1 MKKRTRSM
9 RVMNLHIPYHIIM
22 IIWSL
27 IAMAPVW
34 LLLINTLKPKKEI
47 YTNPFGLPREWTLD
61 NYRYI
66 ISDNNFFSYFRN
78 SFIVVVVSLAVI
90 LLLGSL
96 CAYALAHWRTRTS
109 RGVYFFIIVGMML
122 PIKIATIRLL
132 EIMKTLGLLNTLW
145 SLFPVYIAMGLP
157 VAVFILTEF
166 IRGLPGELYEAGFM
180 DGAGRFMIYR
190 KIVLPLIRPALAT
203 VAIYNLVPIWNDLW
217 FPLIFINVENQKTVL
232 LAVTR
237 LQGHHG
243 LAQAADH
250 SVPVRAARHPAVSD
264 DVQAVRQGTDGRR
277 REGIKGKSDPA
288 CDTKTKEAR
297 VMNAGFEVRQE

>member
-9 RVMNLHIPYHIIM
+9 RIMNLHIPYHIIM

-237 LQGHHG
+237 LQGQYTTDWPK
-243 LAQAADH
+243 LLTILSLSAL
-250 SVPVRAARHPAVSD
+250 PVIVLYLTMSK
-264 DVQAVRQGTDGRR
+264 QF
-277 REGIKGKSDPA
+277 IKGL
-288 CDTKTKEAR
+288 T
-297 VMNAGFEVRQE
+297 AGAVKG

>member
-9 RVMNLHIPYHIIM
+9 RIMNLHIPYHIIM

-132 EIMKTLGLLNTLW
+132 EIMKTLRLLNTLW
-145 SLFPVYIAMGLP
+145 SLFPVYIAMGLT

-237 LQGHHG
+237 LQGQYTTDWPKLLTILSLSALPVILLYLTMSKQFVKG
-243 LAQAADH
+243 LTAG
-250 SVPVRAARHPAVSD
+250 AV
-264 DVQAVRQGTDGRR
+264 
-277 REGIKGKSDPA
+277 KG
-288 CDTKTKEAR
+288 
-297 VMNAGFEVRQE
+297 

>member
-9 RVMNLHIPYHIIM
+9 RIMNLHIPYHIIM

-66 ISDNNFFSYFRN
+66 ISDNNFFGYFKN

-109 RGVYFFIIVGMML
+109 SGVYFFIIVGMML

-157 VAVFILTEF
+157 IAVFILTEF

-180 DGAGRFMIYR
+180 DGAGRFMIYY

-237 LQGHHG
+237 LQGQYTTDWPK
-243 LAQAADH
+243 LLTILSLSAL
-250 SVPVRAARHPAVSD
+250 PVIVLYLTMSK
-264 DVQAVRQGTDGRR
+264 QF
-277 REGIKGKSDPA
+277 IKGL
-288 CDTKTKEAR
+288 T
-297 VMNAGFEVRQE
+297 AGAVKG

>member
-1 MKKRTRSM
+1 MKKRARSM
-9 RVMNLHIPYHIIM
+9 RIMNLHISYHIIM

-27 IAMAPVW
+27 IAMMPVW

-109 RGVYFFIIVGMML
+109 KGVYFFIIVGMML

-132 EIMKTLGLLNTLW
+132 EIMKALGLLNTLW

-237 LQGHHG
+237 LQGQYTTDWPKLLTILSLSALPVILLYLTMSKQFVKG
-243 LAQAADH
+243 LTAG
-250 SVPVRAARHPAVSD
+250 AV
-264 DVQAVRQGTDGRR
+264 
-277 REGIKGKSDPA
+277 KG
-288 CDTKTKEAR
+288 
-297 VMNAGFEVRQE
+297 

>member
-1 MKKRTRSM
+1 MKKRARSM
-9 RVMNLHIPYHIIM
+9 RIMNLHIPYHIIM

-27 IAMAPVW
+27 IAMMPVC

-237 LQGHHG
+237 LQGQYTTDWPKLLTILSLSALPVILLYLTMSKQFVKG
-243 LAQAADH
+243 LTAG
-250 SVPVRAARHPAVSD
+250 AV
-264 DVQAVRQGTDGRR
+264 
-277 REGIKGKSDPA
+277 KG
-288 CDTKTKEAR
+288 
-297 VMNAGFEVRQE
+297 

>member
-9 RVMNLHIPYHIIM
+9 RIMNLHIPYHIIM

-27 IAMAPVW
+27 IAMMPVW

-132 EIMKTLGLLNTLW
+132 EIMKTLRLLNTLW

-237 LQGHHG
+237 LQGQYTTDWPKLLTILSLSALPVILLYLTMSKQFVKG
-243 LAQAADH
+243 LTAG
-250 SVPVRAARHPAVSD
+250 AV
-264 DVQAVRQGTDGRR
+264 
-277 REGIKGKSDPA
+277 KG
-288 CDTKTKEAR
+288 
-297 VMNAGFEVRQE
+297 

>member
-1 MKKRTRSM
+1 MKKRARSM
-9 RVMNLHIPYHIIM
+9 RIMNLHIPYHIIM

-27 IAMAPVW
+27 IAMMPVW

-157 VAVFILTEF
+157 IAVFILTEF

-237 LQGHHG
+237 LQGQYTTDWPK
-243 LAQAADH
+243 LLTILSLSAL
-250 SVPVRAARHPAVSD
+250 PVIVLYLTMSK
-264 DVQAVRQGTDGRR
+264 QF
-277 REGIKGKSDPA
+277 IKGL
-288 CDTKTKEAR
+288 T
-297 VMNAGFEVRQE
+297 AGAVKG

>member
-1 MKKRTRSM
+1 MKKRARSM
-9 RVMNLHIPYHIIM
+9 RIMNLHIPYHIIM

-27 IAMAPVW
+27 IAMMPVW

-157 VAVFILTEF
+157 IAVFILTEF

-180 DGAGRFMIYR
+180 DGAGRFMIYY

-237 LQGHHG
+237 LQGQYTTDWPK
-243 LAQAADH
+243 LLTILSLSAL
-250 SVPVRAARHPAVSD
+250 PVIVLYLTMSK
-264 DVQAVRQGTDGRR
+264 QF
-277 REGIKGKSDPA
+277 IKGL
-288 CDTKTKEAR
+288 T
-297 VMNAGFEVRQE
+297 AGAVKG

>member
-9 RVMNLHIPYHIIM
+9 RIMNLHIPYHIIM

-27 IAMAPVW
+27 IAMMPVW

-157 VAVFILTEF
+157 IAVFILTEF

-180 DGAGRFMIYR
+180 DGAGRFMIYY

-217 FPLIFINVENQKTVL
+217 FPLIFINVESQKTVL

-237 LQGHHG
+237 LQGQYTTDWPK
-243 LAQAADH
+243 LLTILSLSAL
-250 SVPVRAARHPAVSD
+250 PVIVLYLTMSK
-264 DVQAVRQGTDGRR
+264 QF
-277 REGIKGKSDPA
+277 IKGL
-288 CDTKTKEAR
+288 T
-297 VMNAGFEVRQE
+297 AGAVKG

>member
-9 RVMNLHIPYHIIM
+9 RIMNLHIPYHIIM

-34 LLLINTLKPKKEI
+34 LLLINTPKPKKEI

-66 ISDNNFFSYFRN
+66 ISDNNFFGYFKN

-157 VAVFILTEF
+157 IAVFILTEF

-180 DGAGRFMIYR
+180 DGAGRFMIYC

-237 LQGHHG
+237 LQGQYTTDWPK
-243 LAQAADH
+243 LLTILSLSAL
-250 SVPVRAARHPAVSD
+250 PVILLYLTMSK
-264 DVQAVRQGTDGRR
+264 QF
-277 REGIKGKSDPA
+277 IKGL
-288 CDTKTKEAR
+288 T
-297 VMNAGFEVRQE
+297 AGAVKG

>member
-1 MKKRTRSM
+1 MKKRARSM
-9 RVMNLHIPYHIIM
+9 RIMNLHISYHIIM

-27 IAMAPVW
+27 IAMMPVW

-180 DGAGRFMIYR
+180 DGAGRFTIYR

-237 LQGHHG
+237 LQGQYTTDWPKLLTILSLSALPVILLYLTMSKQFVKG
-243 LAQAADH
+243 LTAG
-250 SVPVRAARHPAVSD
+250 AV
-264 DVQAVRQGTDGRR
+264 
-277 REGIKGKSDPA
+277 KG
-288 CDTKTKEAR
+288 
-297 VMNAGFEVRQE
+297 